1 MIKQSSCC
9 AAVHAASVLHGCLTG
24 KCSKRCCT
32 YPASTPR
39 QRPPLGCAAGAE
51 REGGS
56 PGAPSS
62 SSPSDGGVELDRLI
76 SSACLWRITCTL
88 PTVGAD
94 VQMHSAGTSST
105 AEVAGR
111 TYARAEGGAAAAA
124 AAATTAGRAAAA
136 GKGSVFAIEEQFT
149 SAHAYHIIT
158 LHAAAA
164 AATVANSP

>member
-1 MIKQSSCC
+1 MLCCC
-9 AAVHAASVLHGCLTG
+9 ACSLCFAWLSDWQR
-24 KCSKRCCT
+24 SKRCCR
-32 YPASTPR
+32 YPASTPC

-62 SSPSDGGVELDRLI
+62 SSPSDGGVEVDRLI

-94 VQMHSAGTSST
+94 VQMHSAGTSG
-105 AEVAGR
+105 AGADAGR
-111 TYARAEGGAAAAA
+111 TYARGEGGAA

-158 LHAAAA
+158 LLLLL
-164 AATVANSP
+164 PL